1 MAKTMVNFR
10 LDEDLKIKMEEAC
23 KEMGISISTA
33 FSMFAAKVANEKR
46 IPFEICVDPFYSE
59 ANIKRL
65 EKIVADIETG
75 KAKFVQH
82 DLIEVSDD

>member
-10 LDEDLKIKMEEAC
+10 LDEDLKIKMEKAC

>member
-10 LDEDLKIKMEEAC
+10 LDENLKIKMEKVC

-33 FSMFAAKVANEKR
+33 FSMFATKVATEKR

-59 ANIKRL
+59 TNIKRL
-65 EKIVADIETG
+65 EKIIADIETG

-82 DLIEVSDD
+82 DLIEASDD